1 MPKAKN
7 RIVGIKVVSAAGFKK
22 ALDSR
27 AKRVLGVSGDEFIR
41 RYSSGNLGSKSLD
54 RKPGTLALATLCSF
68 TKGHSA
74 SKKQKRR
81 S

>member
-7 RIVGIKVVSAAGFKK
+7 RIVGIKIVSAAGFRK

-27 AKRVLGVSGDEFIR
+27 ARRVLGVSGSEFIK
-41 RYSSGNLGSKSLD
+41 RYSSGSLGPRSLD

-68 TKGHSA
+68 TKDQSA
-74 SKKQKRR
+74 SKKQKRLT
-81 S
+81 

>member
-1 MPKAKN
+1 MPKTKN
-7 RIVGIKVVSAAGFKK
+7 RMVGMNVVSAAGFKK

-27 AKRVLGVSGDEFIR
+27 ARRVLGVSGDEFIK
-41 RYSSGNLGSKSLD
+41 RYSSGNLGPRSLD
-54 RKPGTLALATLCSF
+54 QKPGTLALATLCSF